1 MMASRW
7 PRWRSLIAALAVSTV
22 LVSGAQSAF
31 ADKKTNPNEREIA
44 GTVYSHNDEKKTI
57 VLITDDFGVKNQP
70 VTVDFDDFKNTF
82 RALDDGQSV
91 SLLVLPRDHD
101 SYLMTGLVSE
111 GSYVHRDDLGVQE
124 RYEVRDSSIKAH
136 VGNVPEDDESLNQ
149 QHRDN
154 NLHRDNDDNNHDND
168 GNGPN

>member
-1 MMASRW
+1 MVASRW
-7 PRWRSLIAALAVSTV
+7 PRWRSLFAALAVSTV
-22 LVSGAQSAF
+22 LVSGSQSAF

-57 VLITDDFGVKNQP
+57 VLITDDFGVRNQP
-70 VTVDFDDFKNTF
+70 ITLDFDDFKNTF
-82 RALDDGQSV
+82 RALDDGQAV

-101 SYLMTGLVSE
+101 SYLVTGLVSE
-111 GSYVHRDDLGVQE
+111 GSYVHREDLGTQE

-154 NLHRDNDDNNHDND
+154 NLRRNEDDDHDNAPD
-168 GNGPN
+168 SSD